1 MIYLAVVVY
10 APAIALTGVTGLK
23 LWPLILA
30 VGGVCTIYTAAGGIK
45 AVIWTDTLQAIFI
58 YVGIAWLII
67 KGTMEAG

>member
-10 APAIALTGVTGLK
+10 APGIALTGVTGLK

-58 YVGIAWLII
+58 FVGIAWLTI